1 MFIELEPVFNNI
13 GSKKMF
19 EYSFV
24 LEDCEIREP
33 AKAKGVVE
41 NRAGVVTLTADT
53 VLEYQTVCDRCLKP
67 LTRTVQKQFVH
78 TLVSALNDEDNGD
91 FILVEDMHFDL
102 DELLREDIL
111 LHIPTKELCKP
122 DCKGLCPMCGAD
134 LNVTTCSCKPPVDP
148 RLAVLQSLLDNEE
161 P

>member
-33 AKAKGVVE
+33 AKVKGVVE

-53 VLEYQTVCDRCLKP
+53 VLEYQTVCDRCLRP

-78 TLVSALNDEDNGD
+78 TLVSALNDEDNDD

-122 DCKGLCPMCGAD
+122 DCKGLCPTCGRD
-134 LNVTTCSCKPPVDP
+134 LNDGPCGCKPANLSPFAA
-148 RLAVLQSLLDNEE
+148 LKGKFK
-161 P
+161 